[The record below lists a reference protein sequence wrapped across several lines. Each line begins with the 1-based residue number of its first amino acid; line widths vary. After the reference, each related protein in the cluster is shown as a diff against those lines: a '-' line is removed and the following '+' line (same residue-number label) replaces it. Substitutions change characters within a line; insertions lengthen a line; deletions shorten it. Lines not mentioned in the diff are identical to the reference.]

1 MPAARSRNV
10 RREGIVRAVE
20 RGASAAGGVVLL
32 GEPLDS
38 HQAEA
43 TGASHWQ
50 RGASG
55 WGHRRLVLG
64 TRGDLLRASAEAGP
78 GVTLAKLRDAVK
90 EGYPGCCPLD
100 DPADGP
106 RPGPVAQNAG

>member
-20 RGASAAGGVVLL
+20 RGASAAGGVVLQ

-50 RGASG
+50 RAPRGGAIVALFSELVVTCCGPPQKPGQALPWRSSG
-55 WGHRRLVLG
+55 
-64 TRGDLLRASAEAGP
+64 TP
-78 GVTLAKLRDAVK
+78 
-90 EGYPGCCPLD
+90 
-100 DPADGP
+100 
-106 RPGPVAQNAG
+106 